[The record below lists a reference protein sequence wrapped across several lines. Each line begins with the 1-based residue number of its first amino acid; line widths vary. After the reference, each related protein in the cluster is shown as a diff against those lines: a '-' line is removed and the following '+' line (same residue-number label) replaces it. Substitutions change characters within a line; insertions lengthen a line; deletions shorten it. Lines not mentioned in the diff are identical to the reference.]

1 MRVFHRSGP
10 AGLVAAG
17 IVLTSTLT
25 AGASVRPQAVAGDL
39 FSPVS
44 PTRVLDT
51 RIGLGVPGGS
61 QSPLAGG
68 QTLTLH
74 VAGVAGVPVG
84 ADAVV
89 MNVTAVAP
97 SASTYVSVYPG
108 NLTSPPAVSNLNV
121 AAHQTVPNLVTVKL
135 DAAGDVNLF
144 NAVGAAHLLAD
155 VTGYY
160 DTTAADTYV
169 PLDPTRILD
178 TRSGL
183 GAPAHPIGPGAAIDL
198 QVAGVD
204 GIPSD
209 AAAVVLNVT
218 ATQASAATYVQVY
231 PTPASGTAFPV
242 VSNLNLTP
250 GTTAANLVTVGVGA
264 LGRVRL
270 RNAVGAVQVLADVA
284 GYFSSS
290 TTGSRFVPLT
300 PIRIMDSRTGQGEQV
315 GQTGPLGPGG
325 LVDLQIT
332 GVAGVP
338 AGASAVLFN
347 YTGVAPLASTYV
359 QAYATPSSGTGIPLV
374 SNINLAPG
382 QVRANLASVI
392 IGAGGRVR
400 LRNQVGST
408 DLLADLAGYYT
419 TSAGMNHGAG
429 PPTPSVLG
437 TAVTATVSP
446 STPYQNTSAVVQ
458 IITAPFA
465 SVTATAQFSTGPVVL
480 SGTASAAGTLHLD
493 FAVGASPIGV
503 MVPVTLFASSTAL
516 GATATGAASFVP
528 IAQPTGGTT
537 TPVAETVGTTYQT
550 NGRVNAIVTV
560 GDITYIAGDFTSV
573 RPSGSPLGS
582 NEHARSRLA
591 AFTTSTGALLPW
603 SPAVD
608 GSVEAMSLSADGAT
622 LFLGG
627 VFGIVGGLSRG
638 NLAEVNA
645 TTGAVSTW
653 HPTTNGKVYT
663 LVATATSVYIGGT
676 FTQVDGVPRGE
687 LASISTTGTLD
698 QTWHPE
704 AAGGKVLGL
713 ALSTDG
719 TSVFIGGEFTSLN
732 GLATWA
738 YFGKVAA
745 TSGAL
750 QPWAAHPGIVVEAF
764 AVTPTRIFFGEDGP
778 GGHVDAYNLPSG
790 THAWGVQTDGGIQA
804 VAVDGSIL
812 YAGGHQ
818 DNICLQG
825 GSGAPFICTGSKAT
839 RHKLVA
845 LDAGTGGLL
854 QWDPG
859 ANSNLG
865 IFALTMDGGRLL
877 AGGDFT
883 TIGRGQDQ
891 QGYAQFSPAP

>member
-1 MRVFHRSGP
+1 MV
-10 AGLVAAG
+10 
-17 IVLTSTLT
+17 
-25 AGASVRPQAVAGDL
+25 VAGDL
-39 FSPVS
+39 FSAVS
-44 PTRVLDT
+44 PTRILDT
-51 RIGLGVPGGS
+51 RTGLGVPGGVGA
-61 QSPLAGG
+61 PLAGG

-74 VAGVAGVPVG
+74 VAGAAGVPVG

-97 SASTYVSVYPG
+97 SVSTYVSVYPG
-108 NLTSPPAVSNLNV
+108 DLANPPPVSNLNV
-121 AAHQTVPNLVTVKL
+121 AAHQTVPNLVTVRL
-135 DAAGDVNLF
+135 DAAGDVKLL
-144 NAVGAAHLLAD
+144 NALGTAHLLAD

-160 DTTAADTYV
+160 STAAADTYV
-169 PLDPTRILD
+169 PLDPIRILD

-183 GAPAHPIGPGAAIDL
+183 GAPAHPLGPGGAIDL
-198 QVAGVD
+198 QVTGVD
-204 GIPSD
+204 GIASD

-218 ATQASAATYVQVY
+218 ATGATAATYVQVY
-231 PTPASGTAFPV
+231 PTPASGSAAPL
-242 VSNLNLTP
+242 VSNLNLAP

-270 RNAVGAVQVLADVA
+270 RNAVGAVHVLADVA
-284 GYFSSS
+284 GYFSSA

-300 PIRIMDSRTGQGEQV
+300 PTRIMDSRTGLGEQV

-325 LVDLQIT
+325 LVDLQVA

-338 AGASAVLFN
+338 SGASAALFN
-347 YTGVAPLASTYV
+347 YTAVAPVAATYV
-359 QAYATPSSGTGIPLV
+359 QAYATPPSGTGIPLV
-374 SNINLAPG
+374 SNINLAAG

-419 TSAGMNHGAG
+419 TSAGTDHGAG

-437 TAVTATVSP
+437 AAVSATVSP

-458 IITAPFA
+458 IITAPLA
-465 SVTATAQFSTGPVVL
+465 AVTATAHFSSGPVVL

-493 FAVGASPIGV
+493 FAVGTSPIGL
-503 MVPVTLFASSTAL
+503 MVPVSLFASSAAL
-516 GATATGAASFVP
+516 GASGTGATSFVP
-528 IAQPTGGTT
+528 IAQPSGGAT
-537 TPVAETVGTTYQT
+537 TPVAETVDTTYQT

-560 GDITYIAGDFTSV
+560 GDVTYIAGDFTSV

-591 AFTTSTGALLPW
+591 AFTTSNGALLPW

-608 GSVEAMSLSADGAT
+608 GSVEAMSLAADGKS
-622 LFLGG
+622 LFVAG
-627 VFGIVGGLSRG
+627 VFGTVGGLGRS
-638 NLAEVNA
+638 NLAQVDA
-645 TTGAVSTW
+645 TTGAASGW
-653 HPTTNGKVYT
+653 HPSTNGKVYA
-663 LVATATSVYIGGT
+663 LVATASSVYIGGT
-676 FTQVDGVPRGE
+676 FTQVDGVPRAE
-687 LASISTTGTLD
+687 LAAISTTGTLD
-698 QTWHPE
+698 PAWHPQ

-719 TSVFIGGEFTSLN
+719 TSVFVGGEFTSLN
-732 GLATWA
+732 GSVTWA
-738 YFGKVAA
+738 YFAKLAA
-745 TSGAL
+745 TGAAI

-764 AVTPTRIFFGEDGP
+764 AVTPTRIFMGEDGP

-825 GSGAPFICTGSKAT
+825 GSGAPFVCTGSKAT

-845 LDAGTGGLL
+845 LDTGTGALL

-865 IFALTMDGGRLL
+865 IFALTMDGGLL
-877 AGGDFT
+877 LTGGDFT

-891 QGYAQFSPAP
+891 QGYAQFSPA